1 MNYLKLKQKIYE
13 AIERNPL
20 DRSAYEE
27 MFAVCRE
34 YEKIDFQT
42 AHAWNHELRNHISWG
57 LRMTVSCQKFD
68 EAREFDDLMF
78 RSLLFGA
85 QHFFDDYLQAV
96 EYGKPLDKKFYQ
108 PRRHY
113 LRRYVDAYQEILD
126 GKLDFL
132 SISMPKRA
140 GKSQLGINFTNM
152 LSGKYPDRAT
162 LMEGTGDDLVKS
174 FYLGCASAMYGYQ
187 FYNMQLAARDNGWT
201 PFSAMENHY
210 NLLYREDERE
220 LLPICKQM
228 KVSLMPYSPL
238 AAGHLSRPQWKS
250 ESLRGT
256 TDRVAMGKYDKTEAE
271 DMQIVKRVAELA
283 EKYNCKMSQIAIAW
297 QWAKGILSPI
307 IGATKTQ
314 YLDDSAG
321 AFDIKLTA
329 EDLAYLEEPYVP
341 HEIVGAIDKNPA
353 QGVIL
358 LDEKK

>member
-1 MNYLKLKQKIYE
+1 ME
-13 AIERNPL
+13 AL
-20 DRSAYEE
+20 
-27 MFAVCRE
+27 
-34 YEKIDFQT
+34 
-42 AHAWNHELRNHISWG
+42 H
-57 LRMTVSCQKFD
+57 
-68 EAREFDDLMF
+68 
-78 RSLLFGA
+78 
-85 QHFFDDYLQAV
+85 
-96 EYGKPLDKKFYQ
+96 
-108 PRRHY
+108 
-113 LRRYVDAYQEILD
+113 
-126 GKLDFL
+126 
-132 SISMPKRA
+132 
-140 GKSQLGINFTNM
+140 
-152 LSGKYPDRAT
+152 
-162 LMEGTGDDLVKS
+162 DLVKAGKVRA
-174 FYLGCASAMYGYQ
+174 LGASAMYGYQ